1 MKIMKVVLIAALL
14 LPLSACKKTT
24 TNSIIGPWK
33 QVNGSDSINFSPD
46 GTYTAKMAYGTDG
59 QPKAFSGTYFVDG
72 QAVSVTDK
80 DDPSR
85 PMTWEVKIDGSQMT
99 VTYKQGGAVKY
110 DGTMAQFRHL

>member
-1 MKIMKVVLIAALL
+1 MEIMKVVLIAALL
-14 LPLSACKKTT
+14 LPLAACKKTT
-24 TNSIIGPWK
+24 TSLIIGPWK

-46 GTYTAKMAYGTDG
+46 GTYTAKMAYGTGG

-80 DDPSR
+80 DDPSQ

>member
-1 MKIMKVVLIAALL
+1 MKIMNVVLIAALL
-14 LPLSACKKTT
+14 LPLAACKKTT
-24 TNSIIGPWK
+24 TSSIIGSWK
-33 QVNGSDSINFSPD
+33 QVNGSDSINFAPN
-46 GTYTAKMAYGTDG
+46 GTYTAAMTYGPDG
-59 QPKAFSGTYFVDG
+59 QPKTFSGTYFVDG

-80 DDPSR
+80 DDPTR